1 MSDYIMELR
10 KLVGTRPLI
19 MPGANVIILDDE
31 DRVLLHHRSDMDLW
45 GLPGGFCEPGE
56 TVEQTAAREVNEE
69 VGLICNKLE
78 LFNVYSGE
86 GQHFKYPHG
95 DEVYNVTSTFICTD
109 FEGTIKVDKAE
120 GRDARFFSFDE
131 MPSNVGAGIK
141 VILDDFIN
149 NDVLLKAKAKK
160 AYETQVIDTIYERR
174 SIRRYLNKQVD
185 KELIITLLKAATAA
199 PTAVNCQPWEFIV
212 VEEEEKLAAIKKELT
227 YARYNAPVAI
237 IVCGNMKLTLKG
249 ADHDMWIQDCSAAT
263 ENILIAATSLG
274 LGTVWIGIYP
284 VENRIRLLKRVFNI
298 PEHVIPLS
306 IVYVGYPAENLE
318 PRARYDEKR
327 VYWQEYEP
335 KRKHRT
341 KDKPS
346 IGHY

>member
-10 KLVGTRPLI
+10 KLVGVRPLI
-19 MPGANVIILDDE
+19 LPGANVILLDNE
-31 DRVLLHHRSDMDLW
+31 NRVLLHHRRDMDLW
-45 GLPGGFCEPGE
+45 GLPGGFCELGE
-56 TVEQTAAREVNEE
+56 TVEQTASREVKEE
-69 VGLICNKLE
+69 VGLICKKLR

-109 FEGTIKVDKAE
+109 FEGIIKVDETE

-131 MPSNVGAGIK
+131 MPSNVAAGIK
-141 VILDDFIN
+141 AILNDYIN
-149 NDVLLKAKAKK
+149 KSNEANT
-160 AYETQVIDTIYERR
+160 YETQAINTIYERR
-174 SIRRYLNKQVD
+174 SIRSYLD
-185 KELIITLLKAATAA
+185 KPVEKDLIVTLLKAATAA
-199 PTAVNCQPWEFIV
+199 PTAVSCQPWEFIV
-212 VEEEEKLAAIKKELT
+212 VDEEEKLATLKKELT
-227 YARYNAPVAI
+227 FARYNAPIAI

-249 ADHDMWIQDCSAAT
+249 PDHDMWIQDCSAAT
-263 ENILIAATSLG
+263 ENILIAAASLG

-284 VENRIRLLKRVFNI
+284 VENRVRLLKKVFNI
-298 PEHVIPLS
+298 PEHVIPLN
-306 IVYVGYPAENLE
+306 IIYVGYPAENLG
-318 PRARYDEKR
+318 PRTRYDEKR

-346 IGHY
+346 MGHH